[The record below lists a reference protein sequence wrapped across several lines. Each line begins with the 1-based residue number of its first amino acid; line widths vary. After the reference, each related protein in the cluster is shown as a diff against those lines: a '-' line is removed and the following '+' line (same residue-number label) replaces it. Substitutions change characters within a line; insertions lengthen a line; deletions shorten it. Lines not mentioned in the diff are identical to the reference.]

1 MSQQPSEHRVGERAS
16 NSQRTSTEQA
26 NLDLKRTPRQRR
38 PQSNPWEPAGSPTSS
53 VHLVSVM
60 DSKRRRRADDRDTWL
75 GDLLGASVDV
85 AHGASEVWICMCSC
99 VGEIGGADAHVFVLC
114 FMCLAGLMFMF
125 SCN

>member
-38 PQSNPWEPAGSPTSS
+38 PQANPWEPAGSQTSS

-60 DSKRRRRADDRDTWL
+60 ASKRLRRADDRDTWL

-85 AHGASEVWICMCSC
+85 AHGASEVWICMFSC
-99 VGEIGGADAHVFVLC
+99 VGEIGGADVHVCYVFGGFDVYVFL
-114 FMCLAGLMFMF
+114 
-125 SCN
+125 